1 MSEPK
6 KKSKFWSEFRTF
18 IARGNVMDM
27 AVGVII
33 GAAFKAIIDSLVADI
48 LNPLLGLFSGGST
61 DLSGIAIALPG
72 GGSLMIGNFLNS
84 ILNFL
89 IMALVIFLLVRT
101 INKAYEK
108 IEQLT
113 KTKAQ
118 KATEAEAAAAAAA
131 AEAQPKAPTE
141 AELLTQI
148 LAELRAQRGA

>member
-1 MSEPK
+1 MSDTK
-6 KKSKFWSEFRTF
+6 KKTRFWSEFRTF

-48 LNPLLGLFSGGST
+48 LNPILGIFAGGNTDLTNLAIHLKSGG
-61 DLSGIAIALPG
+61 DI
-72 GGSLMIGNFLNS
+72 MIGNFLNS

-118 KATEAEAAAAAAA
+118 KAAEAEAAAAAAA
-131 AEAQPKAPTE
+131 APKTPTE

-148 LAELRAQRGA
+148 LAELRERKGA

>member
-1 MSEPK
+1 MSDTK
-6 KKSKFWSEFRTF
+6 KKTRFWSEFRTF

-118 KATEAEAAAAAAA
+118 KAAEAEAAAAAAA
-131 AEAQPKAPTE
+131 APKTPTE

-148 LAELRAQRGA
+148 LAELRERKGA